1 MPERRVRIP
10 IWFIFIAVLL
20 NIIARISPQFA
31 QYYVN
36 HIFPLWVES
45 YGRVTGLFPFSV
57 GEMMLY
63 LGVVLAAVWILWG
76 ILECAVYGIAY
87 GIRHVQGTKH
97 EQLEGKGVQ
106 QTQKRSNDR
115 SWNQSLLRGYR
126 KYSLFLLWV
135 VGMVCLVMTLNC
147 LLLYQ
152 APTITERNLFVTQEA
167 QEHAYGIAELTEL
180 RDEVVEKANA
190 LAQKMERDE
199 NGYVVSNLDIEETA
213 RQEMKRLGETYPELA
228 GYYPKPKKLKTSAF
242 FSQQYIMGYYF
253 PFSMEANYN
262 TMIYIT
268 NQPSTLCHE
277 LSHLKGFILEDEANF
292 IGYLACLGS
301 EEELFQYSAYLSVI
315 AYLDEDFYRA
325 VGEEEYWKH
334 PEISVQVRKDSVF
347 LTKEAW
353 AQVEEKAV
361 LETTKVKQ
369 VSYDFLETTLT
380 LNGVEDG
387 LDSYSRVVQLLLLWN
402 YEE

>member
-1 MPERRVRIP
+1 MSERKIRIP

-20 NIIARISPQFA
+20 NIISRVSPQFA

-36 HIFPLWVES
+36 YIFPLWVES
-45 YGRVTGLFPFSV
+45 YGRVTGCFPFSV

-76 ILECAVYGIAY
+76 ILEGVVYGVSY
-87 GIRHVQGTKH
+87 VGRRVKGTKH
-97 EQLEGKGVQ
+97 EQSEGKGVKQ
-106 QTQKRSNDR
+106 PQTGSSVPGWNRSLCR
-115 SWNQSLLRGYR
+115 AYR
-126 KYSLFLLWV
+126 KYSLFLIWV
-135 VGMVCLVMTLNC
+135 VGIVCLIMTLNC
-147 LLLYQ
+147 FLLYRV
-152 APTITERNLFVTQEA
+152 PTITERKLFITQEA
-167 QEHAYGIAELTEL
+167 REHTYGIAELTKL

-190 LAQKMERDE
+190 LALRMERDE
-199 NGYVVSNLDIEETA
+199 KGYIVSDLDIEETA
-213 RQEMKRLGETYPELA
+213 RQEMMRLGETYPQLS
-228 GYYPKPKKLKTSAF
+228 GYYPKPKRLKTSAF

-268 NQPSTLCHE
+268 NQPATLCHE

-292 IGYLACLGS
+292 IGYLACVGS

-315 AYLDEDFYRA
+315 AYLDDDFYRT

-347 LTKEAW
+347 LTKESW
-353 AQVEEKAV
+353 DQVEKKAV
-361 LETTKVKQ
+361 LETTKVQKA
-369 VSYDFLETTLT
+369 SYDFLETTLT

-387 LDSYSRVVQLLLLWN
+387 LDSYSRVVQLLLMWN
-402 YEE
+402 H

>member
-1 MPERRVRIP
+1 MPERKIRIP

-20 NIIARISPQFA
+20 NIIARVSPQFA

-63 LGVVLAAVWILWG
+63 LGVVLAAGWILWG

-87 GIRHVQGTKH
+87 GNRRVQRKRY
-97 EQLEGKGVQ
+97 EQLEEKGVQ
-106 QTQKRSNDR
+106 QTQKRSSDR
-115 SWNQSLLRGYR
+115 SWKQSLRRGYR

-135 VGMVCLVMTLNC
+135 VGIVCLVMTLNC
-147 LLLYQ
+147 FLLYQ
-152 APTITERNLFVTQEA
+152 VPTITERNLFVTQEA
-167 QEHAYGIAELTEL
+167 QEHTYGVAELTEL

-190 LAQKMERDE
+190 LALKMERDE
-199 NGYVVSNLDIEETA
+199 NGYIVSDLDIEETA
-213 RQEMKRLGETYPELA
+213 RQEMKRLGEMYPELS

-292 IGYLACLGS
+292 IGYLACVGS
-301 EEELFQYSAYLSVI
+301 EEELFQYSACLSVI
-315 AYLDEDFYRA
+315 AYLDDDFYRV

-347 LTKEAW
+347 LTKESW
-353 AQVEEKAV
+353 DQVEKKAV
-361 LETTKVKQ
+361 LETAKAQ
-369 VSYDFLETTLT
+369 QASYNFLETTLT
-380 LNGVEDG
+380 LNGVGDG
-387 LDSYSRVVQLLLLWN
+387 LDSYSRVVQLLLLW
-402 YEE
+402 YK

>member
-1 MPERRVRIP
+1 MPERKIRIP
-10 IWFIFIAVLL
+10 ICFIFIAVLL
-20 NIIARISPQFA
+20 NVIARVSPQFA

-57 GEMMLY
+57 GEMMIY
-63 LGVVLAAVWILWG
+63 LGVVLAVVWILWG
-76 ILECAVYGIAY
+76 ILKGIVYGVSY
-87 GIRHVQGTKH
+87 GVRHVQGTKH
-97 EQLEGKGVQ
+97 GQSQGRGVK
-106 QTQKRSNDR
+106 QTPF
-115 SWNQSLLRGYR
+115 R

-135 VGMVCLVMTLNC
+135 VGIVCLIMTLNC
-147 LLLYQ
+147 FLLYQ
-152 APTITERNLFVTQEA
+152 VPTITERNLFITQEA
-167 QEHAYGIAELTEL
+167 KEHTYGVAELTEL
-180 RDEVVEKANA
+180 RDEVVEKANT
-190 LAQKMERDE
+190 LARKMERDQ
-199 NGYVVSNLDIEETA
+199 NGYIVSDLDIEETA

-292 IGYLACLGS
+292 IGYLACVGS

-315 AYLDEDFYRA
+315 AYLDDDFYRA

-347 LTKEAW
+347 LTKESW
-353 AQVEEKAV
+353 DQVEEKAV
-361 LETTKVKQ
+361 LETTKVQ
-369 VSYDFLETTLT
+369 QASYDFLETTLT

-387 LDSYSRVVQLLLLWN
+387 LDSYSRVVQLLLLW
-402 YEE
+402 YK

>member
-1 MPERRVRIP
+1 MPERKIRIP
-10 IWFIFIAVLL
+10 IWFIFISVLL
-20 NIIARISPQFA
+20 NVIARVSPQFS

-57 GEMMLY
+57 GEILLY
-63 LGVVLAAVWILWG
+63 LGAVLAAVWILWG
-76 ILECAVYGIAY
+76 ILEGVVYGVSY
-87 GIRHVQGTKH
+87 GRRRVQGTKCDQA
-97 EQLEGKGVQ
+97 EEKEAK
-106 QTQKRSNDR
+106 QTSF
-115 SWNQSLLRGYR
+115 R

-135 VGMVCLVMTLNC
+135 VGIVCLIMTLNC
-147 LLLYQ
+147 FLLYQ
-152 APTITERNLFVTQEA
+152 VPTITERDLFITQEA
-167 QEHAYGIAELTEL
+167 REHTYGVAELTKL

-190 LAQKMERDE
+190 LAMKMKRDE
-199 NGYVVSNLDIEETA
+199 NGYIVSDLDMEEMA
-213 RQEMKRLGETYPELA
+213 RQEMMRLGEMYPELA

-292 IGYLACLGS
+292 IGYLACVGS

-315 AYLDEDFYRA
+315 AYLDDDFYRA
-325 VGEEEYWKH
+325 VGEEEYWEH
-334 PEISVQVRKDSVF
+334 PEISGQVRKDSVF

-353 AQVEEKAV
+353 DQVEEKAV
-361 LETTKVKQ
+361 LETTKVQ
-369 VSYDFLETTLT
+369 QASYDFLETTLT

-387 LDSYSRVVQLLLLWN
+387 LDSYSRVVQLLLLW
-402 YEE
+402 YK

>member
-1 MPERRVRIP
+1 MPERKIRIP

-20 NIIARISPQFA
+20 NVIARVSPQFA

-76 ILECAVYGIAY
+76 ILEGVVYGVSY
-87 GIRHVQGTKH
+87 VRRRVKGTKH
-97 EQLEGKGVQ
+97 EQSEGKGVKQ
-106 QTQKRSNDR
+106 SQTGS
-115 SWNQSLLRGYR
+115 SVPGWNRTLCRAYR
-126 KYSLFLLWV
+126 KYSLFLIWV
-135 VGMVCLVMTLNC
+135 VGIVCLIMTLNC
-147 LLLYQ
+147 FLLYQ
-152 APTITERNLFVTQEA
+152 VPTITDRKLFITQEA
-167 QEHAYGIAELTEL
+167 EEHTYGAAELTKL

-190 LAQKMERDE
+190 LALRMERDE
-199 NGYVVSNLDIEETA
+199 KGYIVSDLDIEETA
-213 RQEMKRLGETYPELA
+213 RQEMMRLGEMYPQLS
-228 GYYPKPKKLKTSAF
+228 GYYPKPKRLKSSVF

-268 NQPSTLCHE
+268 NQPATLCHE

-292 IGYLACLGS
+292 IGYLACVGS

-315 AYLDEDFYRA
+315 AYLDDDFYRA

-334 PEISVQVRKDSVF
+334 PEISVQVRKDSAF
-347 LTKEAW
+347 LTREAW
-353 AQVEEKAV
+353 DQVEEKAV
-361 LETTKVKQ
+361 LETTKVQ
-369 VSYDFLETTLT
+369 QASYDFLETTLT

-387 LDSYSRVVQLLLLWN
+387 LDSYSRVVQLLLMWTH
-402 YEE
+402 

>member
-1 MPERRVRIP
+1 MPERKIRIP
-10 IWFIFIAVLL
+10 IWFILISVLL
-20 NIIARISPQFA
+20 NLIARVSPQFA

-76 ILECAVYGIAY
+76 ILEGIVYGVSY
-87 GIRHVQGTKH
+87 GVRRVQGTRCDQA
-97 EQLEGKGVQ
+97 EQKETKQILF
-106 QTQKRSNDR
+106 
-115 SWNQSLLRGYR
+115 R

-135 VGMVCLVMTLNC
+135 VGIVCLIMTLNC
-147 LLLYQ
+147 FLLYQ
-152 APTITERNLFVTQEA
+152 VPTITERNLFVTQEA
-167 QEHAYGIAELTEL
+167 QEHTYGVAELTEL

-190 LAQKMERDE
+190 LALKMERDA
-199 NGYVVSNLDIEETA
+199 NGYIVSDLDIEETA
-213 RQEMKRLGETYPELA
+213 RQEMKRLGEMYPELS

-292 IGYLACLGS
+292 IGYLACVGS

-315 AYLDEDFYRA
+315 AYLDDDFYRA

-347 LTKEAW
+347 LTKESW
-353 AQVEEKAV
+353 NQVEEKAV
-361 LETTKVKQ
+361 LETTKVQ
-369 VSYDFLETTLT
+369 QASYNFLETTLT

-402 YEE
+402 DTNT

>member
-1 MPERRVRIP
+1 MPERKIRIP
-10 IWFIFIAVLL
+10 IWFICIAVLL
-20 NIIARISPQFA
+20 NVIARVSPQFSR
-31 QYYVN
+31 YYVN

-45 YGRVTGLFPFSV
+45 YGRITVLFSFSV

-76 ILECAVYGIAY
+76 ILEGVMYGV
-87 GIRHVQGTKH
+87 RRVQGTRCDQAEEK
-97 EQLEGKGVQ
+97 EAK
-106 QTQKRSNDR
+106 QTPF
-115 SWNQSLLRGYR
+115 R

-135 VGMVCLVMTLNC
+135 VGIVCLVMTLNC
-147 LLLYQ
+147 FLLYQ
-152 APTITERNLFVTQEA
+152 VPTITERNLFVTQKA
-167 QEHAYGIAELTEL
+167 QEHTYGAAELTEL

-190 LAQKMERDE
+190 LAGKMERDE
-199 NGYVVSNLDIEETA
+199 NGYIVSDLDIEETA

-292 IGYLACLGS
+292 IGYLACVGS

-315 AYLDEDFYRA
+315 AYLDDDFYRA

-334 PEISVQVRKDSVF
+334 PEISVQIRKDSVF

-353 AQVEEKAV
+353 DQVEEKAV
-361 LETTKVKQ
+361 LETTKVQ
-369 VSYDFLETTLT
+369 QASYNFLETTLT

-402 YEE
+402 DTNT

>member
-1 MPERRVRIP
+1 
-10 IWFIFIAVLL
+10 
-20 NIIARISPQFA
+20 
-31 QYYVN
+31 
-36 HIFPLWVES
+36 
-45 YGRVTGLFPFSV
+45 
-57 GEMMLY
+57 MLY
-63 LGVVLAAVWILWG
+63 LGVALAVVWILWG
-76 ILECAVYGIAY
+76 ILEGIVYGV
-87 GIRHVQGTKH
+87 RRVKSTKH
-97 EQLEGKGVQ
+97 EQSEGKGVK
-106 QTQKRSNDR
+106 QTPF
-115 SWNQSLLRGYR
+115 R

-135 VGMVCLVMTLNC
+135 VGIVCLIMTLNC
-147 LLLYQ
+147 FLLYQ
-152 APTITERNLFVTQEA
+152 VPTITERNLFVTQEA
-167 QEHAYGIAELTEL
+167 QEHIYGVAELTEL

-190 LAQKMERDE
+190 LAGRMERDA
-199 NGYVVSNLDIEETA
+199 NGYIVSDLDIEETA

-292 IGYLACLGS
+292 IGYLACVGS

-315 AYLDEDFYRA
+315 AYLDDDFYRA

-353 AQVEEKAV
+353 DQVEEKAV
-361 LETTKVKQ
+361 LETTKVQ
-369 VSYDFLETTLT
+369 QASYNFLETTLT

-387 LDSYSRVVQLLLLWN
+387 LDSYGRVVQLLLLWN
-402 YEE
+402 DTNT

>member
-1 MPERRVRIP
+1 MPERKIRIP

-20 NIIARISPQFA
+20 NIIARVSPQFA

-76 ILECAVYGIAY
+76 ILEGVVYGVSY
-87 GIRHVQGTKH
+87 GVRRVQGTRCDQAEEK
-97 EQLEGKGVQ
+97 ETKQILF
-106 QTQKRSNDR
+106 
-115 SWNQSLLRGYR
+115 R

-135 VGMVCLVMTLNC
+135 VGIVCLIMTLNC
-147 LLLYQ
+147 FLLYQ
-152 APTITERNLFVTQEA
+152 VPTITERKLFVTQEA
-167 QEHAYGIAELTEL
+167 QEHTYGVAELAEL

-190 LAQKMERDE
+190 LALKMERDA
-199 NGYVVSNLDIEETA
+199 NSYIVSDLDIEETA
-213 RQEMKRLGETYPELA
+213 RQEMKRLGEMYPELS

-292 IGYLACLGS
+292 IGYLACVGS

-315 AYLDEDFYRA
+315 AYLDDDFYRA

-334 PEISVQVRKDSVF
+334 PEISVQVRKDSIF
-347 LTKEAW
+347 LTKESW
-353 AQVEEKAV
+353 DQVEEKAV
-361 LETTKVKQ
+361 LETTKVQ
-369 VSYDFLETTLT
+369 QASYDFLETTLT

-387 LDSYSRVVQLLLLWN
+387 LDSYSRVVQLLLLW
-402 YEE
+402 YK

>member
-1 MPERRVRIP
+1 MPERKIRIP
-10 IWFIFIAVLL
+10 IWFILIAVLL
-20 NIIARISPQFA
+20 NIISRVSPQFA

-36 HIFPLWVES
+36 YIFPLWVES

-57 GEMMLY
+57 GEMMIY

-76 ILECAVYGIAY
+76 VLEGVVYGVSY
-87 GIRHVQGTKH
+87 VGRRVKGTKH
-97 EQLEGKGVQ
+97 EQSEGKGVKQ
-106 QTQKRSNDR
+106 PQTGSSVPGWNRSLCR
-115 SWNQSLLRGYR
+115 AYR
-126 KYSLFLLWV
+126 KYSLFLIWV
-135 VGMVCLVMTLNC
+135 VGIVCLIMTLNC
-147 LLLYQ
+147 FLLYQ
-152 APTITERNLFVTQEA
+152 VPTITERKLFITQEA
-167 QEHAYGIAELTEL
+167 RKHTYGIAELTEL

-190 LAQKMERDE
+190 LALRMERDE
-199 NGYVVSNLDIEETA
+199 KGYIVSDLDIEETA
-213 RQEMKRLGETYPELA
+213 RQEMMRLGETYPQLS
-228 GYYPKPKKLKTSAF
+228 GYYPKLKTSAF

-268 NQPSTLCHE
+268 NQPATLCHE

-292 IGYLACLGS
+292 IGYLACVGS

-315 AYLDEDFYRA
+315 AYLDDDFYRT

-347 LTKEAW
+347 LTKESW
-353 AQVEEKAV
+353 EQVEEKAV
-361 LETTKVKQ
+361 LETTKVQ
-369 VSYDFLETTLT
+369 QASYDFLETTLT

-387 LDSYSRVVQLLLLWN
+387 LDSYSRVVQLLLMWTH
-402 YEE
+402 

>member
-1 MPERRVRIP
+1 MPERKIRIP
-10 IWFIFIAVLL
+10 IWFILIAVLL
-20 NIIARISPQFA
+20 NVIARINPQFA

-45 YGRVTGLFPFSV
+45 YGRVTGLFSFSV

-63 LGVVLAAVWILWG
+63 LGVVLIAVWILWG
-76 ILECAVYGIAY
+76 ILEGIVYGV
-87 GIRHVQGTKH
+87 RRVKSTKH
-97 EQLEGKGVQ
+97 EQSEGKGVKQ
-106 QTQKRSNDR
+106 PPF
-115 SWNQSLLRGYR
+115 R

-135 VGMVCLVMTLNC
+135 VGIVCLVMTLNC
-147 LLLYQ
+147 FLLYQ
-152 APTITERNLFVTQEA
+152 VPTITERNLFVTQEA
-167 QEHAYGIAELTEL
+167 QEHTYGAAELTEL

-190 LAQKMERDE
+190 LAGKMERDE
-199 NGYVVSNLDIEETA
+199 NGYIVSDLDIEETA
-213 RQEMKRLGETYPELA
+213 RQEMKRLGEMYPELS

-292 IGYLACLGS
+292 IGYLACVGS

-315 AYLDEDFYRA
+315 AYLDDDFYRA

-353 AQVEEKAV
+353 DQVEEKAV
-361 LETTKVKQ
+361 LETTKVQ
-369 VSYDFLETTLT
+369 QASYDFLETTLT

-402 YEE
+402 DTNM

>member
-1 MPERRVRIP
+1 MPERKIRIP

-20 NIIARISPQFA
+20 NIIARVSPQFA

-36 HIFPLWVES
+36 YIFPLWVES

-76 ILECAVYGIAY
+76 ILEGIVYGVSY
-87 GIRHVQGTKH
+87 GVRRVQGTRCDQAEEK
-97 EQLEGKGVQ
+97 ETKQILF
-106 QTQKRSNDR
+106 
-115 SWNQSLLRGYR
+115 R

-135 VGMVCLVMTLNC
+135 VGIVCLIMTLNC
-147 LLLYQ
+147 FLLYQ
-152 APTITERNLFVTQEA
+152 VPMITERNLFVTQEA
-167 QEHAYGIAELTEL
+167 QEHTYGVAELTEL

-190 LAQKMERDE
+190 LALKMERDA
-199 NGYVVSNLDIEETA
+199 NGYIVSDLDIEETA
-213 RQEMKRLGETYPELA
+213 RQEMKRLGEMYPELS

-292 IGYLACLGS
+292 IGYLACVGS

-315 AYLDEDFYRA
+315 AYLDDDFYRA

-347 LTKEAW
+347 LTKESW
-353 AQVEEKAV
+353 DQVEEKAV
-361 LETTKVKQ
+361 LETTKVQ
-369 VSYDFLETTLT
+369 QASYNFLETTLT

-402 YEE
+402 DTNT